1 MNKILFKSVIVVA
14 MSAAMGGKAMADG
27 LADLKNALANLKGNS
42 PVTAQITNVFEQ
54 ARGEGDEIVVKKG
67 YVQVK
72 ASDDINGLQVFYDAQ
87 TLRLMD
93 EESLAKAEDEDAPTP
108 TLMGLNNNLG
118 TMDMRLKFSS
128 AAHLEKRIS
137 QSTFVSEKEIEHEG
151 KTLRKLTF
159 DMPMEAIITDKTT
172 RGYVDK
178 FDASYTIIIDA
189 NGNPVE
195 SELNFNGKGRAYIVL
210 SVKAEVFS
218 KSTYQVLNDRLLQ
231 MTNSYGG
238 NFKSS
243 LWPDSSY
250 QGGHEMQLTQ
260 SSEMLSN
267 VN

>member
-1 MNKILFKSVIVVA
+1 MNKLLSKSMIVVA
-14 MSAAMGGKAMADG
+14 MSTAMSGHVLADG
-27 LADLKNALANLKGNS
+27 LSDLKNALANLKGNS

-54 ARGEGDEIVVKKG
+54 TRGEGDEVVVKKG

-72 ASDDINGLQVFYDAQ
+72 ASDDVNGLQVFYDAQ

-128 AAHLEKRIS
+128 ANHLEKRIS
-137 QSTFVSEKEIEHEG
+137 QSTFISEEEIERDG
-151 KTLRKLTF
+151 VTLRELTF
-159 DMPMEAIITDKTT
+159 EMPMEAIITDKTT

-178 FDASYTIIIDA
+178 FDASYTIVIDE
-189 NGNPVE
+189 NGYPIE

-210 SVKAEVFS
+210 SVKAEVYS

-231 MTNSYGG
+231 ITNQYGG

-250 QGGHEMQLTQ
+250 EGGHEMQITQ
-260 SSEMLSN
+260 NSEMLSN
-267 VN
+267 VD